1 MDNKL
6 SQSETLAM
14 TPPSSV
20 TTPSSGVWDQTSD
33 LMVEYRLKLQMRW
46 LVIELWMIKKLLE
59 MMTEKDQTLMIEED
73 QTLMTEEETLM
84 TEEDQTLMIEGEVL
98 TSVPV

>member
-20 TTPSSGVWDQTSD
+20 TTPSSGVWDQTSV

-46 LVIELWMIKKLLE
+46 LVIELWK
-59 MMTEKDQTLMIEED
+59 MTEKDQTLMIEED